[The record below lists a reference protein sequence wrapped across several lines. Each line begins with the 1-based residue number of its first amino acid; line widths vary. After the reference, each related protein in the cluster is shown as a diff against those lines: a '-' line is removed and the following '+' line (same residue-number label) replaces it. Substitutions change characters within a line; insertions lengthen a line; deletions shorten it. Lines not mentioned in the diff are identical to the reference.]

1 MPPTSASTG
10 PSSDLPPDQV
20 VVRADAAVDDL
31 LTALEDAGCRAILDA
46 TGDEALSARELSE
59 RCDLPLSTTYR
70 KLDRLTRV
78 GLLAERTRIRPSG
91 RHASEYTRRVTSVRV
106 SLNTG
111 RLELR
116 RTPQL
121 PADWRR

>member
-1 MPPTSASTG
+1 MVPTSTSLAVS
-10 PSSDLPPDQV
+10 PDAATDRV
-20 VVRADAAVDDL
+20 VVHADAAVDDL

-78 GLLAERTRIRPSG
+78 GLLSERTRLRPSG
-91 RHASEYTRRVTSVRV
+91 RHASEYARRVASVRV
-106 SLNTG
+106 SLDTG

-116 RTPQL
+116 RV
-121 PADWRR
+121 PAAHGD